1 MARVPIRLSLTARM
15 VAALFG
21 MSAVMVALVVLWAG
35 WALDNRFS
43 AYVSAATLAGMD
55 QTAALLEKHY
65 AVQGSW
71 AGLQGNPLAWAEIL
85 RSIGPPSPFPPDGA
99 PPGPPPGEVSGDWP
113 PLPPPGSE
121 APWRLSPVGAS
132 GDWLWPGQ
140 IPARSP
146 PGPPSGPP
154 PDFVLHHIRGRLRLI
169 DASGRYVAGVSE
181 ELAHP
186 ARRPITVGGKV
197 VGALLFDSGPL
208 PNGIEAAFLAER
220 AHDLY
225 LAATVALALS
235 GLWAVLLARHI
246 LAPVRLVTAGAQR
259 LASGVFSTRID
270 TGRRDELGDLV
281 RDFNQLA
288 VSLETAEQARRLWV
302 ADTSHELRTPLAVL
316 RAQIEALQDGV
327 HQATAQSLG
336 RLHDEVGRMTRLVDD
351 LHELARA
358 DNHALGLRL
367 ELVRP
372 GEIMTEVLSRL
383 APQREAG
390 SLLLDAAALGE
401 RGAVALA
408 DPDRLRQVFGNLV
421 ENAIRYTDPGGTIS
435 VSETLTPDNV
445 LLRVEDSS
453 PGVPDNKLPRLFER
467 FFRVESSRNRT
478 TGGSGLG
485 LAICRAIVEA
495 HSGTISAAASSLGGL
510 AVTVTLP
517 LARET
522 GR

>member
-1 MARVPIRLSLTARM
+1 MRLSLTARM

-21 MSAVMVALVVLWAG
+21 LSAVMVALVVVWAG

-43 AYVSAATLAGMD
+43 TYVGAATLAGMD
-55 QTAALLEKHY
+55 RTITLLEQRY
-65 AVQGSW
+65 AEQGSW
-71 AGLQGNPLAWAEIL
+71 ASLQEDPAAWSEILWLGNP
-85 RSIGPPSPFPPDGA
+85 PPFPPIGA
-99 PPGPPPGEVSGDWP
+99 FPGPPRGDGPGDWP
-113 PLPPPGSE
+113 
-121 APWRLSPVGAS
+121 LSPSPEGGP
-132 GDWLWPGQ
+132 GDRPWPGQ
-140 IPARSP
+140 TSLRPSVRPPPRPPLGSP
-146 PGPPSGPP
+146 PGFGPP
-154 PDFVLHHIRGRLRLI
+154 HIRGRFGLV
-169 DASGRYVAGVSE
+169 DPSGRFVAGVTDG
-181 ELAHP
+181 LAHA
-186 ARRPITVGGKV
+186 ARRPLVVDGKA
-197 VGALLFDSGPL
+197 VGALLFDPGPL
-208 PNGIEAAFLAER
+208 PNGLEAAFLAER

-225 LAATVALALS
+225 IAAAVALALS
-235 GLWAVLLARHI
+235 ALWAVLLARHI
-246 LAPVRLVTAGAQR
+246 LAPIRLVTAGARR
-259 LASGVFSTRID
+259 LASGIFSTRID

-281 RDFNQLA
+281 RDFNRLA
-288 VSLETAEQARRLWV
+288 ISLETAEQARRLWV

-358 DNHALGLRL
+358 DSHALGLRL

-372 GEIMTEVLSRL
+372 GEIMSEVLSRL

-390 SLLLDAAALGE
+390 ALLLDAAALGE
-401 RGAVALA
+401 QGAVALA

-421 ENAIRYTDPGGTIS
+421 ENAIRYTDPGGTIN
-435 VSETLTPDNV
+435 VSETLTPDKV

-467 FFRVESSRNRT
+467 FFRVENSRNRR

-495 HSGTISAAASSLGGL
+495 HDGTISAAASPLGGL
-510 AVTVTLP
+510 AVTVALP
-517 LARET
+517 VARET
-522 GR
+522 RG